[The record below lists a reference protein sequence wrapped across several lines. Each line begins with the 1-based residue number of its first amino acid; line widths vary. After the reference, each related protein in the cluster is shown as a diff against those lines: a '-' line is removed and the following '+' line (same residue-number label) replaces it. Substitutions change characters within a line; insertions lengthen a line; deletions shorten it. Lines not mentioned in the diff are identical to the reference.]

1 MPATPPD
8 VFALKNS
15 GLEEFLYADVGV
27 EQNGSPLTILSV
39 LSRLDKDPW
48 AQAAGWAAL
57 PTDAAIDGLSQSIA
71 QMPLAP
77 AALAGSHD
85 IAARL
90 VQLLPGKPRPA
101 GLAQKGGASP
111 ATTAPNL
118 SPVTAIWLGL
128 AVWMVLSAL
137 LSPRATTVAVTPIE
151 QLMSSSGPTS
161 SAAVPFPP
169 RAAAVPPAAPLVR

>member
-1 MPATPPD
+1 MQATPPD

-15 GLEEFLYADVGV
+15 GLEEFLYADVGM
-27 EQNGSPLTILSV
+27 ELNGSRLTILSV

-48 AQAAGWAAL
+48 AEAAGWAAL

-90 VQLLPGKPRPA
+90 VRLLPGKPWQA
-101 GLAQKGGASP
+101 GLAQVGGARP
-111 ATTAPNL
+111 AAATPNL
-118 SPVTAIWLGL
+118 SPITAIWWGFV
-128 AVWMVLSAL
+128 VWMVLSEL
-137 LSPRATTVAVTPIE
+137 LAPRATTVAVAPIE
-151 QLMSSSGPTS
+151 RPMASSGPNS
-161 SAAVPFPP
+161 SAAVPLPP
-169 RAAAVPPAAPLVR
+169 RAATVPPTAPLAR